1 MNRSTVFSTITIL
14 GALAVAPALAQAP
27 SILAY
32 SSTGN
37 VVGGGGASF
46 SGGGTDSTITY
57 GSIGAGGGA
66 SYGQRGRMT
75 LFDIATGDDFT
86 ASWMVPGPSSPG
98 REAWLSGGGD
108 DAQVSY
114 IDPSTRRRR

>member
-1 MNRSTVFSTITIL
+1 MNYSTAFSTIAIL
-14 GALAVAPALAQAP
+14 GALAAAPALAQAP

-32 SSTGN
+32 PSTGN
-37 VVGGGGASF
+37 VVGGGGASLN
-46 SGGGTDSTITY
+46 GGGTDSTITY
-57 GSIGAGGGA
+57 SSSGAGGGA

-75 LFDIATGDDFT
+75 LFDIATDDDFT

-98 REAWLSGGGD
+98 REARLSGGGD